1 MHVMFY
7 AVPAFIA
14 LVALF
19 AAAAEVRST
28 FRIGAAWRGGRTAEA
43 RCLSTHTTVDP
54 HMDGD
59 SRTTTTRHHVYE
71 FTTRDGR
78 TLRFEE
84 KGGPATTL
92 EGDVVIVHYRDS
104 HPEQATARPRR
115 PVRLAA
121 QTLGML
127 LFVAVVIGF
136 CVFFVAELPTDDF

>member
-1 MHVMFY
+1 MRVMFY

-14 LVALF
+14 FVALF
-19 AAAAEVRST
+19 AAATEVRGT

-43 RCLSTHTTVDP
+43 RCLRAYTTVDP

-59 SRTTTTRHHVYE
+59 TRTTTTQHHVYE

-78 TLRFEE
+78 TLRIEE
-84 KGGPATTL
+84 EGGPATTV

-104 HPEQATARPRR
+104 HPEQATAHPPR

-121 QTLGML
+121 QTLGVL
-127 LFVAVVIGF
+127 LFMAVVIGF
-136 CVFFVAELPTDDF
+136 CVFFVADLPTDDF